1 MRTIKTSKLNTEPF
15 KVLFTSSLHYRNLL
29 VLIIAIGRLVN
40 IFFV

>member
-1 MRTIKTSKLNTEPF
+1 MRTIKTYKLTTEPF

>member
-1 MRTIKTSKLNTEPF
+1 MSSSKTSKLTTEPF

-29 VLIIAIGRLVN
+29 VLIIAIGRLVK